1 MATTWTA
8 IFRGLCSTLKNTADN
23 TSETSKNPI
32 INGISSNVFKSPL
45 SFGLWDWN

>member
-8 IFRGLCSTLKNTADN
+8 IFRGLYSILKNTTD
-23 TSETSKNPI
+23 TMSETTKNPKT
-32 INGISSNVFKSPL
+32 NGISSNVFKSPL